1 MSKYSK
7 PRKGSM
13 QFWPRKRA
21 KKSYARVRNWADE
34 VNSLKILGFIGYKV
48 GMTHAIVKDNT
59 PNSMT
64 KGKNIAMPITI
75 LECPS
80 LGVLSIRFYKQYF
93 DGLKLISEVFSKNV
107 DKELKRKVISGKK
120 NAVTPKEFDEVR
132 IVVYTKPKLTGIG
145 RKKPEVSELK
155 IGGKD
160 LEEKSAFLN
169 SLLDKEIKINDVLKE
184 GQLIDLHGVT
194 KGKGFQGPIKRFGVG
209 RLSHKSKKKVRGV
222 GSIGPWHPSRVR
234 STVAQPGKMGFHQR
248 TEYNKMVLKIGN
260 NPKEIEN
267 TGGFRKY
274 GVVKN
279 NFILVNGSVV
289 GTYKRPVIMTEAMR
303 PKKRVQSFELVSLG
317 LDIKK

>member
-1 MSKYSK
+1 
-7 PRKGSM
+7 M